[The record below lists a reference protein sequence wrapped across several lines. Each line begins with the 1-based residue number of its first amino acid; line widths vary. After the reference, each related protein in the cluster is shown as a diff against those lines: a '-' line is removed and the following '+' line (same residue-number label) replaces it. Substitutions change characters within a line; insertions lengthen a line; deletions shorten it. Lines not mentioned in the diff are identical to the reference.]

1 MVLNSF
7 PPTQTSKSHL
17 LLLHKIFIP
26 LSIWDVPESFG
37 LMKYVDT
44 LILHQNTPESKVGVI
59 LSACDAGDIVSDTA
73 SVTQSIIIADVLD
86 WSVGSESDPA
96 LAGDVTLVTLWHV
109 WCCQDAGVR
118 WQWWCPHVTEGHS
131 VTWAVL
137 SLLVRIQNTGSGDR
151 KLSFSCQ
158 QETELSAGQNT
169 NQHRN
174 SSAMDA
180 NHHLTHQLQIVHLNR
195 QMIVWLVV
203 VGKTQIFTF

>member
-1 MVLNSF
+1 M
-7 PPTQTSKSHL
+7 
-17 LLLHKIFIP
+17 
-26 LSIWDVPESFG
+26 
-37 LMKYVDT
+37 
-44 LILHQNTPESKVGVI
+44 
-59 LSACDAGDIVSDTA
+59 
-73 SVTQSIIIADVLD
+73 
-86 WSVGSESDPA
+86 
-96 LAGDVTLVTLWHV
+96 WHV

-137 SLLVRIQNTGSGDR
+137 SLLVRIRNTGSGDR

-180 NHHLTHQLQIVHLNR
+180 NHHLTHQLQIVHLYR

-203 VGKTQIFTF
+203 VGKTQICIYILNVNYWYKICIKSARSCFMFYTTVCFIVIQIHNPEQEQSKQDFHLTFPLVVKIHILGDQQDEKILCFVHFYGL